1 MMLDVT
7 VSVCANHR
15 PGRDTGSWLDIGHET
30 NTISCYPRGKERQH
44 RTEQQNNLGGRRY
57 RCCPVLYSCATVRL
71 RKNCQIPRPGL
82 SYGHRRSASAPRRAL
97 VVLRTPMDPAPCP
110 ARVEKKTAKVTIT
123 ATGQLCCTQQLV
135 GDPGVPVAT
144 SLFLVLSRR
153 DSCERAIIGL
163 GLSVSVSES
172 RGLLDLAS
180 PSGSS
185 GTVFLPPL
193 VPSILSEHNR
203 SRLLAVSDLH
213 VESDHFLL
221 SSWDHRS
228 FLQVDLTIKVVG
240 SPPCHYVGLVP
251 LVLFP
256 EFADMEM

>member
-1 MMLDVT
+1 MPRT
-7 VSVCANHR
+7 VQL
-15 PGRDTGSWLDIGHET
+15 RDSEAE
-30 NTISCYPRGKERQH
+30 KELPDTASGPQ
-44 RTEQQNNLGGRRY
+44 
-57 RCCPVLYSCATVRL
+57 L
-71 RKNCQIPRPGL
+71 R
-82 SYGHRRSASAPRRAL
+82 HRRSASAPRRAL

-110 ARVEKKTAKVTIT
+110 APVEKKTAKVTIT

-203 SRLLAVSDLH
+203 SRLLAVERPTRRVQSLPI
-213 VESDHFLL
+213 V
-221 SSWDHRS
+221 
-228 FLQVDLTIKVVG
+228 VVG
-240 SPPCHYVGLVP
+240 SSIISSSRFDYQSRWEPTLSLCGSCLLFGFLNLQIWRCDDRFLSIRDAPSNGIDSYDQP
-251 LVLFP
+251 LCPGRRLLDLRYFIDGHLLGTLSVIKSTIP
-256 EFADMEM
+256 